1 MAEKKAKSKA
11 PSFSL
16 PSVSI
21 VSDEEIYK
29 KGPVIIVFYDIHDS
43 DF

>member
-11 PSFSL
+11 PSFIL

-29 KGPVIIVFYDIHDS
+29 KGPVIIVFYDGHGS
-43 DF
+43 EF